1 MLLDGRI
8 DGEGE
13 MYAVSERRKC
23 LQRALFPEMEDKA
36 MEDFEKMG
44 AFYLGRAFDQEK
56 KKLGES
62 LVLYDSKD
70 LVTHAVCVGMTGSGK
85 TGLCIG
91 LLEEAAIDGVPSIVI
106 DPKGDLANLLLT
118 FPQMRGE
125 DFEPWINEDDAKKK
139 NLSNSEH
146 AAQQAEFWNNG
157 LRDWGQSGDRIQRLR
172 DSADFAIYTPGSNA
186 GISVSILKS
195 FAAPEQA
202 MLDDAELLRD
212 RINTTATSLLGLL
225 GIQADPLQSREHILI
240 STILN
245 SSWSQGKDLDLAALI
260 QEIQNPPMT
269 KIGVL
274 DLESFYPSKE
284 RFGLVMAL
292 NNLIAS
298 PGFGAWMEGEAL
310 DIGQMLHGP
319 TGKPR
324 VSIFSIAHLG
334 DAERMFFVSLLLNQV
349 LGWMRTQSG
358 TTSLRAILYMDEIF
372 GYFPPVANPP
382 SKLPLLTLLKQARAF
397 GLGIVLATQNPVDL
411 DYKGLANT
419 GTWFIGRLQTER
431 DKQRVIEGLEGAAA
445 NQGAGFDRGAMEQTL
460 AGLGSRV
467 FLMNNTHEDAPEV
480 FQTRWT
486 LSYLRGPLT
495 RNQIKVLMGRQ
506 KSAPQ
511 AQATAA
517 APAHAVTPSSAA
529 TRAQSASSSASVRPA
544 IGPDVQQ
551 FFIPARGSAP
561 GGGPILYRPMILGA
575 AKVNF
580 VDAKIGIDE
589 SQDVCRLTTITDAAV
604 PVSWDDSQDASVA
617 VSDLEKD
624 PASDA
629 QYEELPAVG
638 GKAKNYQ
645 SWTRDFVAYLY
656 GNQKLDLLKSPST
669 TELSRPGESERDFR
683 VRLRQTVREQRDVQ
697 IEKLRQKYAPK
708 MTGLQERIRRAQ
720 QGVEREAAQASQ
732 TKLQTAI
739 SFGTTLLG
747 AFLGRKAVSVST
759 LGRAT
764 TAARGVSRSMK
775 ENQDIGRAQ
784 ESVELLQGQ
793 LAELDAELQSE
804 TQALEA
810 KVDAQSEQL
819 DTIGIKPKKA
829 NISVQLVTLAWAP
842 FWQDESGA
850 ATSAWG

>member
-1 MLLDGRI
+1 
-8 DGEGE
+8 
-13 MYAVSERRKC
+13 V
-23 LQRALFPEMEDKA
+23 
-36 MEDFEKMG
+36 EDFEKMG
-44 AFYLGRAFDQEK
+44 AFYLGRSFDQEK
-56 KKLGES
+56 KTLGES

-91 LLEEAAIDGVPSIVI
+91 LLEEAAIDGVPSIII

-118 FPQMRGE
+118 FPQLRGE
-125 DFEPWINEDDAKKK
+125 DFEPWINEEDAKKK
-139 NLSNSEH
+139 NLSASEY
-146 AAQQAEFWNNG
+146 AAQQAEFWKKG
-157 LRDWGQSGDRIQRLR
+157 LGDWGQGGDRIERLR
-172 DSADFAIYTPGSNA
+172 ASADFAIYTPGSNA
-186 GISVSILKS
+186 GIPVSILKS
-195 FAAPEQA
+195 FAAPGQDL
-202 MLDDAELLRD
+202 LDDAELLRD

-225 GIQADPLQSREHILI
+225 GIQADPLQSREHILL

-245 SSWSQGKDLDLAALI
+245 SSWSQGQDMDLAALI
-260 QEIQNPPMT
+260 SQIQNPPMT

-319 TGKPR
+319 SGKPR

-334 DAERMFFVSLLLNQV
+334 DSERMFLVSLLLNQV
-349 LGWMRTQSG
+349 LGWMRGQSG

-372 GYFPPVANPP
+372 GYFPPVSNPP

-397 GLGIVLATQNPVDL
+397 GVGIVLATQNPVDL

-445 NQGAGFDRGAMEQTL
+445 NQGTGFDRGEMERTL

-506 KSAPQ
+506 KPASETREAVVASAP
-511 AQATAA
+511 A
-517 APAHAVTPSSAA
+517 APAEQWSPTIR
-529 TRAQSASSSASVRPA
+529 TQGASSIGSARPA
-544 IGPDVQQ
+544 IGPEVQQ

-561 GGGPILYRPMILGA
+561 GGSPILYRPMILGA
-575 AKVNF
+575 AKVTF
-580 VDAKIGIDE
+580 VDAKMGIDE
-589 SQDVCRLTTITDAAV
+589 SQDVCRLTNITDAPV
-604 PVSWDDSQDASVA
+604 PVSWDASNEASLA

-624 PASDA
+624 PSDNA
-629 QYEELPAVG
+629 QYDDLPGAA
-638 GKAKNYQ
+638 GKGKNYQ
-645 SWTRDFVAYLY
+645 SWTKEFVSYLY
-656 GNQKLDLLKSPST
+656 GNQKLDLLKSPT
-669 TELSRPGESERDFR
+669 TDELSRPGESERDFR
-683 VRLRQTVREQRDVQ
+683 VRLQQTVREQRDAQ

-708 MTGLQERIRRAQ
+708 MAGLQERIRRAQ
-720 QGVEREAAQASQ
+720 QAVEREAAQASQ
-732 TKLQTAI
+732 SKVQTAI

-747 AFLGRKAVSVST
+747 AFLGRKAVSAAT
-759 LGRAT
+759 IGRAT

-775 ENQDIGRAQ
+775 EQQDIGRAQ
-784 ESVELLQGQ
+784 ESVEALQAQ
-793 LAELDAELQSE
+793 LAELEAELQTE
-804 TQALEA
+804 TQTLQE
-810 KVDAQSEQL
+810 KVDAQNEPL
-819 DTIGIKPKKA
+819 DTIGIKPKKT
-829 NISVQLVTLAWAP
+829 NISVQLVALAWAP
-842 FWQDESGA
+842 YWQDETGA
-850 ATSAWG
+850 ATSAWE